1 MTDLME
7 NAEEKCVSIII
18 ENRYLD
24 IATSKGSKPWVS
36 AVYYAVDSDLNF
48 YFVSRKDSRH
58 GRFIQENPDVAVS
71 IWNST
76 KKPENSDGIQI
87 DAEAAIVPDEE
98 LEEAVHTM
106 FSKRFEDEE
115 KQKEYF
121 NNWQKYSGDSEKKL
135 FKIETKRLYKL
146 SGAFSRAEIEKEKVK
161 DRLKKIVDSKGLG
174 AEHHERVSEI
184 NKNT

>member
-7 NAEEKCVSIII
+7 NAEEKCVEIIL

-24 IATSKGSKPWVS
+24 IATSKDGKPWVS

-58 GRFIQENPDVAVS
+58 GKFIQENPETAVS
-71 IWNST
+71 IWDST
-76 KKPENSDGIQI
+76 KKPENSDGIQLETR
-87 DAEAAIVPDEE
+87 ARIVPDKK
-98 LEEAVHTM
+98 LEESVQTM
-106 FSKRFEDEE
+106 FSKRFEDKE

-121 NNWQKYSGDSEKKL
+121 NDWQKYAGDSNKKL
-135 FKIETKRLYKL
+135 FKLETNKLYKL

-161 DRLKKIVDSKGLG
+161 EKLQRIDQKKGLPE
-174 AEHHERVSEI
+174 AHREKI
-184 NKNT
+184 N